1 MGANPLAGWELRVQA
16 LRVYYDVEGNEVL
29 VRAVGVKRGN
39 RVFVGGE
46 EADLR
51 GEAT

>member
-39 RVFVGGE
+39 RVFVGG
-46 EADLR
+46 
-51 GEAT
+51 